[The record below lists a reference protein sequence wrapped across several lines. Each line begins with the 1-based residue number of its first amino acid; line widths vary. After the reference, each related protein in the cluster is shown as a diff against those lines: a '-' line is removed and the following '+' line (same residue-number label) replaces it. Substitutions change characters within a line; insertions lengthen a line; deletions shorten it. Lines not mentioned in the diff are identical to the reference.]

1 MLAGKECEP
10 DLGPLHSVIVGSLSF
25 PFFFVVFAIY
35 RVKAGALLAT
45 TSKVPIRAAKIF
57 IEFAF
62 GASIHI
68 ISLFY
73 SAPRLCPYFIT
84 VFFPFF
90 SRWLCPIPEPNNVW
104 CNKTIVSHAVD
115 DGINSRSSNIVP
127 FFSAFDKTNQRD
139 RPHHFFATNS
149 SVSNRKKAGFRV
161 RLSSFI
167 FCVAYTVLRTY
178 VHDFIKFPDG
188 EAEKVIM
195 IFYINF

>member
-45 TSKVPIRAAKIF
+45 TSKVPIRAANLF

-90 SRWLCPIPEPNNVW
+90 SRWLCPIPEPNNVGATRRL
-104 CNKTIVSHAVD
+104 CPMQLTMESTAEVATSYHFSVPLTRLINGIGHITSLQQIAVSQT
-115 DGINSRSSNIVP
+115 G
-127 FFSAFDKTNQRD
+127 
-139 RPHHFFATNS
+139 
-149 SVSNRKKAGFRV
+149 RKRESHGQHRAHQWHRLAG
-161 RLSSFI
+161 L
-167 FCVAYTVLRTY
+167 
-178 VHDFIKFPDG
+178 
-188 EAEKVIM
+188 
-195 IFYINF
+195 